1 MKMTEERGVGQMKDA
16 KRGFVPSDEKEFG
29 DKAIPKLRQAA
40 EEVLFLL
47 NHGYPVKG
55 ATRFVGDH
63 YMFSERQRLALA
75 RTVSPEEQ
83 ISSRLEREVKNIE
96 GETIYIDGFNVIIG
110 LEIAY
115 SNSMLF
121 SCMDG
126 TVRDLA
132 GLRGTYRLIPET
144 DLAVKALLN
153 TLEFLKVEKAIIYLD
168 KPVSNSGRLRQ
179 KINEH
184 ADDYDVE
191 VEVVIEDAV
200 DYILKQKPLIASG
213 DAIILNEC
221 DKWFNFVKCV
231 IAQNIGDYSYINLCP
246 LKDIL

>member
-1 MKMTEERGVGQMKDA
+1 MKDA
-16 KRGFVPSDEKEFG
+16 KRGFVPSDEREFG

-83 ISSRLEREVKNIE
+83 IASRLSREVKNIE

-110 LEIAY
+110 LEIAF
-115 SNSMLF
+115 SESMLF
-121 SCMDG
+121 TCMDG
-126 TVRDLA
+126 TIRDLA

-144 DLAVKALLN
+144 DLAVKALLK
-153 TLEFLKVEKAIIYLD
+153 TLEKLKVGKAVIYLD
-168 KPVSNSGRLRQ
+168 KPVSNSGRLKQ
-179 KINEH
+179 KINEY
-184 ADDYDVE
+184 AEDVDIEVE
-191 VEVVIEDAV
+191 VEIEDAV

-213 DAIILNEC
+213 DAIILDAC
-221 DKWFNFVKCV
+221 DKWFNLVRCV
-231 IAQNIGDYSYINLCP
+231 IEDNIEEYPYIDICP
-246 LKDIL
+246 KLR